1 MLAEERQQQIL
12 ALLQTQ
18 NVVSLQD
25 ICQTTNCSESSAR
38 RDLQQLEDAG
48 KLVRVHGGAKLSQE
62 LQREPDMPGKLRLNG
77 PAKMAI
83 AKEAVKN
90 VHPGDTIYLDAG
102 TTTLAMIELLDPTAN
117 LTVVTNGVLH
127 ASFLADQ
134 GIRTLLLGG
143 VLRNTTKAIVGTTA
157 VRTLKQ
163 YRFNRVFLGT
173 NGVHPTAGLTTPS
186 PEEAVLKRAAAEQA
200 EQVFVLADASK
211 FDQTAFVRF
220 GDCDLGTL
228 ITSTLPPAISDR
240 YHQLATVRE
249 VRE

>member
-1 MLAEERQQQIL
+1 M
-12 ALLQTQ
+12 
-18 NVVSLQD
+18 
-25 ICQTTNCSESSAR
+25 
-38 RDLQQLEDAG
+38 
-48 KLVRVHGGAKLSQE
+48 
-62 LQREPDMPGKLRLNG
+62 
-77 PAKMAI
+77 
-83 AKEAVKN
+83 
-90 VHPGDTIYLDAG
+90 
-102 TTTLAMIELLDPTAN
+102 
-117 LTVVTNGVLH
+117 
-127 ASFLADQ
+127 
-134 GIRTLLLGG
+134 LLGG

-157 VRTLKQ
+157 VRALKQ

>member
-1 MLAEERQQQIL
+1 
-12 ALLQTQ
+12 
-18 NVVSLQD
+18 
-25 ICQTTNCSESSAR
+25 
-38 RDLQQLEDAG
+38 
-48 KLVRVHGGAKLSQE
+48 
-62 LQREPDMPGKLRLNG
+62 
-77 PAKMAI
+77 
-83 AKEAVKN
+83 
-90 VHPGDTIYLDAG
+90 
-102 TTTLAMIELLDPTAN
+102 MIELLDPTAN

-157 VRTLKQ
+157 VRALKQ

-228 ITSTLPPAISDR
+228 ITSTLPPVISDR